1 MRYGIIKIFHNLPVE
16 HFAMKGRQSLIGS
29 IIRIGRFVKNN
40 FLPLSKQLRSIAI
53 AYQGLTLSSLIFFQN
68 SIFVGRKLPII
79 EKLRILL
86 QSFVFVISINFLTT
100 ICKSLVLNKTQAY
113 KDQAAVC
120 LYYEPMFYSKGRA
133 YEFGFDLSWF
143 SGKVPGRNV
152 WLVYTCSFLKFNQ
165 GCHG

>member
-29 IIRIGRFVKNN
+29 IIRIGHFVTKKFYN
-40 FLPLSKQLRSIAI
+40 FLPLSKQLKKYCHRLAMVDIVFI
-53 AYQGLTLSSLIFFQN
+53 DFFQN

-120 LYYEPMFYSKGRA
+120 LYNK
-133 YEFGFDLSWF
+133 
-143 SGKVPGRNV
+143 
-152 WLVYTCSFLKFNQ
+152 TCFVT
-165 GCHG
+165 